1 LLQGGFPA
9 RSDCAWPHFCCKNG
23 ALPRDTVRDIY
34 SEKSWKKFSQ
44 QIESRPAGNN
54 GLLGFYFPL
63 KEIIPDGVEGEYF
76 FSDGERISP
85 NEFPPDAHARAVV
98 ESQLLSVRARLI
110 DTLHGTAQG
119 KPSEGDAQTYASAA
133 GLKRWII
140 TGGGSRNHVLQQLAA
155 DILGLP
161 VFTATSGSDS
171 AVSGGA
177 LLAKYAWWKRNVENS
192 AAATHGVQPNN
203 GEEGTSPSSTKRSG
217 TSFEDMRKEFGGPVL
232 ELVAETDAS
241 NEHLYGS
248 MLGVFRR
255 CEQVIVNDFRRK

>member
-1 LLQGGFPA
+1 ML
-9 RSDCAWPHFCCKNG
+9 CYKNG
-23 ALPRDTVRDIY
+23 ALPRDTVRDVY
-34 SEKSWKKFSQ
+34 SEKSWQKFSQ

-63 KEIIPDGVEGEYF
+63 KEIIPDGVEGEHF
-76 FSDGERISP
+76 FSGGERILP

-110 DTLHGTAQG
+110 DTLHSTAQG
-119 KPSEGDAQTYASAA
+119 KPPEGGAQTYASAA
-133 GLKRWII
+133 GLKRCIL

-161 VFTATSGSDS
+161 VFTAASGSDS
-171 AVSGGA
+171 AASGGA

-192 AAATHGVQPNN
+192 TPATPPNDS
-203 GEEGTSPSSTKRSG
+203 EEGTSLSSMKRSG

-232 ELVAETDAS
+232 NFVAETNTS

-248 MLGVFRR
+248 MLDVFRR
-255 CEQVIVNDFRRK
+255 CEQVIVNDFRGK